1 MKCMQLSHLLLLLT
15 LQHHHIPLPLPPPA
29 GDSSCLLSGGQLQYA
44 RCCTFLLYF
53 LRLRP
58 RLPSGWKIITL
69 EMGPQIQKNKSGI
82 FLLKSIWFTLIHKWI
97 TPEFYTNFRRKTF
110 QSRYYSSPTTWILF
124 LSSATSQ
131 GHNRYILIGKKYI
144 YILAIN
150 QIVSMCQNIFE
161 KFMPEIRL
169 FFLKVPMVVGGVMF
183 SSVTQSRRTLCDPMN
198 RSTPGL
204 PVHHQL
210 PEGTQ
215 THVHWVGDAI
225 HPSHPLSSPSPPAPN
240 PSQHQGLFQW
250 VSSSHQVVKYWS
262 FNLSWNSVLPMNTQ
276 DWSPLGGGIMI
287 LCLFYDTE
295 ITFY

>member
-1 MKCMQLSHLLLLLT
+1 MQLSHLLLLLT
-15 LQHHHIPLPLPPPA
+15 LQLHHIPLPLPPPA

-82 FLLKSIWFTLIHKWI
+82 FLQKSIWFTLIHKWI

-183 SSVTQSRRTLCDPMN
+183 SSVQSLN
-198 RSTPGL
+198 R
-204 PVHHQL
+204 V
-210 PEGTQ
+210 
-215 THVHWVGDAI
+215 
-225 HPSHPLSSPSPPAPN
+225 
-240 PSQHQGLFQW
+240 GLFATLWTAARQA
-250 VSSSHQVVKYWS
+250 S
-262 FNLSWNSVLPMNTQ
+262 LSITNCRRAPKPMSIESVMPSIHL
-276 DWSPLGGGIMI
+276 I
-287 LCLFYDTE
+287 LCRPLLLLPPTPPSIRVFSSE
-295 ITFY
+295 SALHIR